1 MGRRLGK
8 YRLSR
13 RRAIREAPGIE
24 LQMGRDLT
32 TNRRVTM
39 KVFDT
44 TITLAAGVGE
54 LIKFEVG
61 TMSRT
66 NWHPHVVELLDVL
79 ASPRKVFVVMET
91 VSGGDLF
98 EAISAEGRQVRSIVK
113 MNPFQVAL
121 YQALHHGTPC
131 RSHELA
137 VHLCLVE
144 TALLVPSLW
153 MQSLMVSCG

>member
-13 RRAIREAPGIE
+13 RRAIHEAPGIE

-98 EAISAEGRQVRSIVK
+98 EAITAEGRQVCSTVNLNLFHVVMYRALNLES
-113 MNPFQVAL
+113 PF
-121 YQALHHGTPC
+121 
-131 RSHELA
+131 RRHELA
-137 VHLCLVE
+137 LHSCIVE
-144 TALLVPSLW
+144 IALFMPPLW
-153 MQSLMVSCG
+153 IQSSMTS